1 MKSRTQTRRMQG
13 GFTLLEAA
21 LVVAIMGMVLGA
33 MMVGRN
39 QSASKSTAS
48 EAVFMDSAIT
58 ALFKYSK
65 RNNRLPC
72 PDVNGDGLEDRV
84 SGVCTADVH
93 SGGVPYLTLEMPLSS
108 PVGTGLD
115 RQFVY
120 SVFRGSNDAAKDL
133 TLSAERST
141 PLHVAPNI
149 SYANKDD
156 FKQAVINANFAT
168 SSTVDASNLYV
179 TGNDSNSGAANCST
193 NKVANMAFVVAFAGQ
208 LNADDAGSDFDGP
221 NLPNGGWNSTTTAKW
236 ESVKTN
242 TCFAGPGKPITAKYD
257 DQIRAVSFIELMGF
271 LAR

>member
-1 MKSRTQTRRMQG
+1 MKQRVQKRGDQR

-21 LVVAIMGMVLGA
+21 LVVVIMGLVLGA

-58 ALFKYSK
+58 ALFKYAK

-72 PDVNGDGLEDRV
+72 PDVDGDGQEDRV
-84 SGVCTADVH
+84 NSLCTPGVH
-93 SGGVPYLTLEMPLSS
+93 SGGIPYLTLEMPLSS

-120 SVFRGSNDAAKDL
+120 SVFRGSNVAAKDL
-133 TLSAERST
+133 TLSAERSI
-141 PLHVAPNI
+141 PPHVAPNT
-149 SYANKDD
+149 SYANLDD
-156 FKQAVINANFAT
+156 FKQALINANVAT
-168 SSTVDASNLYV
+168 SSAVDPSNLYV
-179 TGNDSNSGAANCST
+179 TGNDSNSGAADCST
-193 NKVANMAFVVAFAGQ
+193 NKVANMAFVVAFAGPR
-208 LNADDAGSDFDGP
+208 NADDAGSDFDGP
-221 NLPNGGWNSTTTAKW
+221 NLPNGGWNTTSAKW